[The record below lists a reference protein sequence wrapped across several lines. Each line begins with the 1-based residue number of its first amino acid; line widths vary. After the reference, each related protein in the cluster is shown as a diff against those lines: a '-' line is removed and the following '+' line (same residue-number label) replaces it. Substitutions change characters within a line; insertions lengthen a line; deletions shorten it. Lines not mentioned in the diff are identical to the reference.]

1 MPFCAKRASQ
11 NTWFNVGR
19 QMIRWRFNCY
29 RNGCS
34 LSLSN
39 WKQSGHKGAKVI
51 LFDSRI
57 PSRQKHAFSWPLF
70 HVKPVFLI
78 TTRCYVLN
86 ESPFSRRHSLLR
98 SYCCWYRFDSHT
110 PRLTS
115 VLRAIIGQS
124 RLPISADQRIN
135 VKKLTLWYSPVTDP
149 LMLLNLFLYGCAY
162 FALRI
167 CTLFRRRLRSCY
179 AAKNENSSPS
189 TITR

>member
-1 MPFCAKRASQ
+1 
-11 NTWFNVGR
+11 
-19 QMIRWRFNCY
+19 MIRWRLNCY
-29 RNGCS
+29 RNGLASRCPTE
-34 LSLSN
+34 SN
-39 WKQSGHKGAKVI
+39 QEHKGAKVI

-98 SYCCWYRFDSHT
+98 SYRCWYRFDSHT

-115 VLRAIIGQS
+115 VLRTIIGRS
-124 RLPISADQRIN
+124 SLSISVDQRIN

-149 LMLLNLFLYGCAY
+149 FTYGCAY

-179 AAKNENSSPS
+179 AGKNENSSSS